1 MFTGLIQHVGEV
13 SEVRATDTGRSLLVD
28 KGAWAH
34 VPGKGDSIAIDGCCL
49 TVAMV
54 TGSLLQFDVVHRT
67 LELTTLGRLKV
78 GMRVNLEHAARVDSL
93 LGGHIVQGHVDGV
106 GRVLAVE
113 EGQDWRV
120 RINAPDGVSEYLC
133 MRGSITVNG
142 VSLTVADV
150 DGEDFEVALIPTTL
164 QETNLREL
172 TGGMEVNLEADVIA
186 KLVAEQ
192 VKRALGQPGSP
203 ASGNP

>member
-1 MFTGLIQHVGEV
+1 M
-13 SEVRATDTGRSLLVD
+13 
-28 KGAWAH
+28 
-34 VPGKGDSIAIDGCCL
+34 
-49 TVAMV
+49 
-54 TGSLLQFDVVHRT
+54 
-67 LELTTLGRLKV
+67 
-78 GMRVNLEHAARVDSL
+78 
-93 LGGHIVQGHVDGV
+93 
-106 GRVLAVE
+106 
-113 EGQDWRV
+113 